1 MENTEFPVRRTLA
14 AKRAYKK
21 QAYLVLFLALVSLG
35 GLPVSVIWAAP
46 LWAFGIYLLRGE
58 GLSPN
63 KLEEAR
69 SLQDKAATNLQE
81 KIEAAKMKLASASGG
96 QAVVA
101 YRNLLQL
108 IRLSKSP
115 DAAASM
121 KTILEEINFDEA
133 KIKSDLIGIIKASDV
148 NKNSIEVYRD
158 WIISGQEAYDIDAS
172 TRGEVHAGG
181 TGQVSDE
188 VGWRETSSVHFV
200 SLEWAKSFEID
211 PFDLSQARLIVSRLA
226 VVVDSLKPSGV
237 SSADISTMINTILN
251 NSGQPPAEKLQQ
263 LSELRYQR
271 LLSDQEFEAAKAK
284 VLGI

>member
-1 MENTEFPVRRTLA
+1 MENTEFPVRRTFA

-63 KLEEAR
+63 QLEELR
-69 SLQDKAATNLQE
+69 NVATNLE
-81 KIEAAKMKLASASGG
+81 DKIEAAKMKLASASGG
-96 QAVVA
+96 QTVIA
-101 YRNLLQL
+101 YRNLLLL
-108 IRLSKSP
+108 IRSSKSP
-115 DAAASM
+115 DAASSM
-121 KTILEEINFDEA
+121 KTILEEIKFDEA